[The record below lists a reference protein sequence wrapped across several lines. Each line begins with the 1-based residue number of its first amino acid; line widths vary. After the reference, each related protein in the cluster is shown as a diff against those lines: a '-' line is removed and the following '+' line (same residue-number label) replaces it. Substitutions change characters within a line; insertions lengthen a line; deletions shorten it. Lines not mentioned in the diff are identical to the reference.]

1 MLPAMRRD
9 MLPHTTGRYPS
20 EYLRVTLNV
29 ESMSQQQHARLPY
42 ADAESPHQMYA
53 DCQAAGANLRVP
65 LPRDEADLETGRRE
79 VVRTDL
85 RVPDRA
91 ARMAGELHLHL
102 S

>member
-1 MLPAMRRD
+1 
-9 MLPHTTGRYPS
+9 
-20 EYLRVTLNV
+20 
-29 ESMSQQQHARLPY
+29 
-42 ADAESPHQMYA
+42 MYA